1 VGHQPPWLSIK
12 YISQKANEKT
22 TLRKI
27 AQIRQRY
34 SRINVELF
42 ATNQNK
48 PKTFKVYETKIG
60 NINSLQLKNKA
71 IKF

>member
-1 VGHQPPWLSIK
+1 MGHPPTWLSIK

-34 SRINVELF
+34 SKINAELF
-42 ATNQNK
+42 ATNQNQ
-48 PKTFKVYETKIG
+48 PKTFKVYETKIR
-60 NINSLQLKNKA
+60 NSNFLQLKNKA
-71 IKF
+71 IKL